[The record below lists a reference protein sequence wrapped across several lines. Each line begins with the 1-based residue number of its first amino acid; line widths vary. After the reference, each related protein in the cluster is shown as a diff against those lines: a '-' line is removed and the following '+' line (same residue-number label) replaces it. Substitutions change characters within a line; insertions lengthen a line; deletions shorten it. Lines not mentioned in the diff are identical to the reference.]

1 MRETAP
7 YSVVCGAPNAA
18 LNIKSLLALPGAVLP
33 GGMEVKETVIR
44 GVISEGMLC
53 SSAELAIG
61 SDRDGIYILETDP
74 PKGTP
79 LSKALNLSDK
89 ILEIGLTPNRPDC
102 LSVIGI
108 AREIAALL
116 DQPMTPP
123 AIHHPPSIGRI
134 TDMTSVTIENPDLCP
149 RYAAAMVTGI
159 TVAPSPFW
167 IQDYLLAVG
176 LKPINNI
183 VDITNYVMME
193 LGQPLH
199 AFDYDQLDEHR
210 IVVRTPRP
218 DEKTFTTLDGKNR
231 QLPTDALLICD
242 GKNPWPSAESW
253 AAKIRKSPGPAPR
266 C

>member
-1 MRETAP
+1 MKISLKWLHHYVSIPISTEELAHQLTMAGLEVEAVTDRFACLGRVLVGKITGIRPHPEADNLSICDVDTGDRI

-33 GGMEVKETVIR
+33 GGMAVKETVIR

-134 TDMTSVTIENPDLCP
+134 ADMTSVTIENPDLCP

-183 VDITNYVMME
+183 VDITNSVIME
-193 LGQPLH
+193 LG
-199 AFDYDQLDEHR
+199 
-210 IVVRTPRP
+210 
-218 DEKTFTTLDGKNR
+218 
-231 QLPTDALLICD
+231 
-242 GKNPWPSAESW
+242 
-253 AAKIRKSPGPAPR
+253 
-266 C
+266 